1 MQNFLT
7 MDPNCFAR
15 IKSEEILDRFKI
27 HSKGVTAWI
36 LTCNFFFGVL
46 PGILF
51 FVTNIR
57 LSQEET
63 KSLPN
68 LLPDFNRAVS
78 WFGIIFVLFPI
89 CISVFQMFHFHRLIS
104 LRFTRSFF
112 VGQFVG
118 FIFYMCSFS
127 KSFLEKFHWFPR
139 RFTILALILILIGI
153 TMILLFLPY
162 LFLFSELVYVGR
174 TICNK
179 KEQQQ
184 LQSIHNNILP
194 FLCKQNMLK
203 LKQTQQKATSIMKL
217 PQTKLQKTV
226 KAYKPQQGQ
235 KQIPTEIRHQ
245 DIITQQQQKIPIAEQ
260 VRFAG

>member
-1 MQNFLT
+1 MQTQQRSSQFTFQHKNQQLLQKIFQKLSNPT
-7 MDPNCFAR
+7 LKQQLAKTYKMDPNCFAR
-15 IKSEEILDRFKI
+15 TTSEEILNRFMT

-89 CISVFQMFHFHRLIS
+89 CVSIFQMYVFERFIS
-104 LRFTRSFF
+104 LRMTRTFF
-112 VGQFVG
+112 VGQVVG

-127 KSFLEKFHWFPR
+127 QSFLEKFHWFPR
-139 RFTILALILILIGI
+139 RFTFFAMVLILVAI
-153 TMILLFLPY
+153 TMVVVFLPY
-162 LFLFSELVYVGR
+162 LLTFSELVWIG
-174 TICNK
+174 
-179 KEQQQ
+179 
-184 LQSIHNNILP
+184 
-194 FLCKQNMLK
+194 
-203 LKQTQQKATSIMKL
+203 
-217 PQTKLQKTV
+217 QTKCRDTELLELKSLIKLLLPLFCKELKDEKM
-226 KAYKPQQGQ
+226 KAV
-235 KQIPTEIRHQ
+235 
-245 DIITQQQQKIPIAEQ
+245 A
-260 VRFAG
+260 F